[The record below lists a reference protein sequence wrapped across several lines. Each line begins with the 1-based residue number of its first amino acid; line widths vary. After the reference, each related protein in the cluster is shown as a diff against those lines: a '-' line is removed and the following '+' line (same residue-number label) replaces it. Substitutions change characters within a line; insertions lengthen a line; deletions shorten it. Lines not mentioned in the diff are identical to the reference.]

1 MNFIEKEMSKII
13 YKKIESFS
21 SEDLNKLLDIKDK
34 IKKQEKDTN
43 KIVNIFFVTMTTSTL
58 SFNFSLYLGI
68 IIFFASLAILIIPAS
83 KDLDI
88 RKTNLDLF
96 NFLNIDILQ
105 EYKNIILKYLDED
118 REISNIEKDFF
129 IKKQIDKIEKMQKSK
144 YLLNKE
150 ILKYVDII
158 RENNE
163 KKLDSKLIKKEIDI
177 KQRLLNL
184 NIKVNNEQ

>member
-13 YKKIESFS
+13 YKKIESLS
-21 SEDLNKLLDIKDK
+21 LEDSNKLLEIKDK
-34 IKKQEKDTN
+34 IKKQEKDNN
-43 KIVNIFFVTMTTSTL
+43 KIVVNIFFVTMITNFTL
-58 SFNFSLYLGI
+58 LFNFSYLGF
-68 IIFFASLAILIIPAS
+68 IIFFASLALLIIPVL
-83 KDLDI
+83 KNLDI

-105 EYKNIILKYLDED
+105 EYRNIILKYLDED
-118 REISNIEKDFF
+118 KEISNIEKDFF
-129 IKKQIDKIEKMQKSK
+129 IKKQIDKIEKIQNSK
-144 YLLNKE
+144 HLINKE

-163 KKLDSKLIKKEIDI
+163 KKLDCKLIKKELDI

-184 NIKVNNEQ
+184 DLKVKQ

>member
-13 YKKIESFS
+13 YKKIESLSF
-21 SEDLNKLLDIKDK
+21 EDSNKLLEIKDK
-34 IKKQEKDTN
+34 IKKQEKYTN

-58 SFNFSLYLGI
+58 SFNLSLYLGF
-68 IIFFASLAILIIPAS
+68 IIFFASLALLIIPAYKS
-83 KDLDI
+83 LDI

-96 NFLNIDILQ
+96 NFFNIDILQ

-118 REISNIEKDFF
+118 KGISNIEKDFF

-144 YLLNKE
+144 HLLNKE

-158 RENNE
+158 REKND
-163 KKLDSKLIKKEIDI
+163 KKLDCKLITKEIDI

-184 NIKVNNEQ
+184 DLKVKQ